1 MAMNKTTT
9 KKETA
14 LPSIFKKVIK
24 SKFELI
30 NLEELQNAG
39 FEYEI
44 KTSEKT
50 GKEYALCTFTAFN
63 TQLSFIVSKGSIN
76 EEKSHLMLQEN
87 YFDEAKQQF
96 VKKTYKVTD
105 MSKKE
110 DNQYNIDG
118 KDLIEQLNS
127 IL

>member
-24 SKFELI
+24 SKYELV
-30 NLEELQNAG
+30 NLEELQNVG

-44 KTSEKT
+44 KTSKKT
-50 GKEYALCTFTAFN
+50 KKEYALCTFSAFN
-63 TQLSFIVSKGSIN
+63 TQLSFIVSRGSIN
-76 EEKSHLMLQEN
+76 EEKNHLLIQEN
-87 YFDEAKQQF
+87 YFDEAKQQLI
-96 VKKTYKVTD
+96 KKTYKVTD

-110 DNQYNIDG
+110 DNQYNVDG